1 MTQGNQIAIQFQ
13 NTVNETDDSKKRHQK
28 PTTYHLDLH
37 EPTMLTFLQVT
48 KIKAMHH
55 NQFSYM

>member
-1 MTQGNQIAIQFQ
+1 MTQGNQIALQFQ
-13 NTVNETDDSKKRHQK
+13 NTVNETDDSKNKHQK

-37 EPTMLTFLQVT
+37 EPTLFTFLQVT
-48 KIKAMHH
+48 KIKAMYH